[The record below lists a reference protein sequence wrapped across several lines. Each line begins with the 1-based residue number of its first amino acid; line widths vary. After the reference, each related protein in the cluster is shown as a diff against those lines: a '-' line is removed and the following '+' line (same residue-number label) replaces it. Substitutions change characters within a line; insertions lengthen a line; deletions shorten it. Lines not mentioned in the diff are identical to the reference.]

1 MDELVHDHASEP
13 LFVEHFQ
20 QGALQVASGGL
31 WGGKGKSGEG
41 VVHEV
46 VAVPTVLEAGIR
58 RTESLARSKEPY
70 RVHKLKV
77 PEVSG
82 TSDLTSPFARH
93 EDVEVVKQDGRSTV
107 LGIHGV
113 REFDVCL

>member
-1 MDELVHDHASEP
+1 LDELVHDQASEP

-31 WGGKGKSGEG
+31 RGGKGKSGEG

-46 VAVPTVLEAGIR
+46 VAVPTVLEAGIG
-58 RTESLARSKEPY
+58 RTESLARRKESY
-70 RVHKLKV
+70 RVHKVKV

-82 TSDLTSPFARH
+82 TSDLTSPFAGH

-107 LGIHGV
+107 LRIHSV